1 MVWIYNDH
9 KKQTLRQGVLYK
21 IQRFIALW
29 QSINL
34 IEIKYVIRLRHLI
47 TALQYIEQKLIALK
61 EEIKKNYNLELD
73 TLT

>member
-1 MVWIYNDH
+1 MR
-9 KKQTLRQGVLYK
+9 KGVFYK

-29 QSINL
+29 QDINL

-61 EEIKKNYNLELD
+61 EEIKKL
-73 TLT
+73 